1 MIRKITALLAAT
13 AIVLTSVPAFAQ
25 EEASEATGIHTM
37 EKKEV
42 EKIELSLDSAISM
55 ALENNPRLA
64 AADATVKSAEMSL
77 IIAEE
82 TGKEYKDTEKTLSKI
97 PGVSMAINVSDGLE
111 QAYLK
116 HGYYIDAAKVGM
128 ELAAMSKSQVS
139 ASVAYEVTQK
149 YYNAKLME
157 RLVDI
162 AETGLKVAKD
172 NLTMMENQFEAG
184 YVPAI
189 EVQNAKNA
197 VVRAEYSLSSYKRNL
212 ELAKKSLKVSL
223 QLEEYGGDIILT
235 DEIEI
240 PALPENAEEAINSAI
255 ESRYDM
261 TAVKK
266 DYELKTKMFEITKFY
281 VTDKTAMYHSAY
293 SEYLNAEYTY
303 NNAVEMMK
311 IALESEYATILTAA
325 DEIVACE
332 NDLEVAEAMYE
343 SRKTMYDLGLITN
356 LELTGVMAELDSSRM
371 QLENARVNYALAVV
385 KFSYSTTVGI

>member
-13 AIVLTSVPAFAQ
+13 AIVLTAVPAFAQ
-25 EEASEATGIHTM
+25 EEANDAVGIHTM
-37 EKKEV
+37 EKTEV
-42 EKIELSLDSAISM
+42 EKIELSLDGAIAM
-55 ALENNPRLA
+55 ALEDNPRLA
-64 AADATVKSAEMSL
+64 AADATIKSAEMSL
-77 IIAEE
+77 VIAEE
-82 TGKEYKDTEKTLSKI
+82 TGKEYKDMEKTLSKI
-97 PGVSMAINVSDGLE
+97 PGVSTAINVSGGLE

-116 HGYYIDAAKVGM
+116 HGYYIDAAKVGV
-128 ELAAMSKSQVS
+128 ELATMSKSQVS

-162 AETGLKVAKD
+162 AQTGLNIAKD

-240 PALPENAEEAINSAI
+240 PALPENADSAINSAL

-311 IALESEYATILTAA
+311 IALESEYAAILTAA

-332 NDLEVAEAMYE
+332 NDLEVAQAMYE

>member
-13 AIVLTSVPAFAQ
+13 AIALTSVPAFAQ

-37 EKKEV
+37 EEKEV
-42 EKIELSLDSAISM
+42 EKIELSLDGAIAM
-55 ALENNPRLA
+55 ALENNPRLL

-82 TGKEYKDTEKTLSKI
+82 TGKEYKDMEKTLSKI

-116 HGYYIDAAKVGM
+116 HGYYVEAAKVGV
-128 ELAAMSKSQVS
+128 ELATMSKSQVS

-197 VVRAEYSLSSYKRNL
+197 AQRAEYTLGSYERNL

-240 PALPENAEEAINSAI
+240 PSLPENAEEAINSAI

-266 DYELKTKMFEITKFY
+266 DYELKTRMFEITKFY

-311 IALESEYATILTAA
+311 IALESEYAAILTAA

-332 NDLEVAEAMYE
+332 NDALVAQAMYE

-371 QLENARVNYALAVV
+371 QLENARVNYALAIV